1 MATSFQRMLNKMPQK
16 KVGKAKLSKRKVQLS
31 MMNDYSEARDLFYEL
46 NDEVADIFSELEK
59 LKSRFQSIDADWQG
73 ANDRAYRLNTEM
85 FNQLSELGV
94 EDRANELFDEGLDL
108 TNSYHG
114 QDRVW
119 NNEGL
124 QYLRS

>member
-1 MATSFQRMLNKMPQK
+1 MKSMQRVLNKMP
-16 KVGKAKLSKRKVQLS
+16 KRKVQLS

-119 NNEGL
+119 NTEGL
-124 QYLRS
+124 EYLRS

>member
-1 MATSFQRMLNKMPQK
+1 
-16 KVGKAKLSKRKVQLS
+16 
-31 MMNDYSEARDLFYEL
+31 
-46 NDEVADIFSELEK
+46 
-59 LKSRFQSIDADWQG
+59 
-73 ANDRAYRLNTEM
+73 M